1 LFVKTIFTAALFP
14 AKPSAGQTGIKWR
27 PGRYDR
33 LPDVNDIHVA
43 RENSGTAE
51 RDQSSESFDNAANIL
66 PQRVDIVPRIGEPF
80 PQGH

>member
-1 LFVKTIFTAALFP
+1 LFVTTIFAASLFP
-14 AKPSAGQTGIKWR
+14 AKPSIGQTGIKWQ
-27 PGRYDR
+27 PDRYDR
-33 LPDVNDIHVA
+33 SPDVNDIHVV
-43 RENSGTAE
+43 RENPSTAE